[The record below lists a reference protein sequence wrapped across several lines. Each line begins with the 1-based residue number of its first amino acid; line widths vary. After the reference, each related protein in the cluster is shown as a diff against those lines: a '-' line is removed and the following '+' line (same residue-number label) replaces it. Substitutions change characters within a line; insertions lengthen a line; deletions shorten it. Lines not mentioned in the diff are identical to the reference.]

1 MFHCIIVGY
10 RFQNFPILEE
20 ALTHTSLIVRRH
32 HLQQH
37 GTHVIS
43 YHVTSYHIMSCHVL
57 LCHVKPNVTI
67 NPIEHYSNS
76 NFTTLVTKQKP
87 KLT

>member
-32 HLQQH
+32 HFQQH

-43 YHVTSYHIMSCHVL
+43 CHIMLCYVMSCYVMSYY
-57 LCHVKPNVTI
+57 VM
-67 NPIEHYSNS
+67 
-76 NFTTLVTKQKP
+76 
-87 KLT
+87 